1 MPAVDDKD
9 LYSGLI
15 RLHILH
21 HASKE
26 PIFGMWMVEELA
38 RHGYRMST
46 GTLYPILHGLQRKGY
61 LRSRVERQ
69 GKTTRRIYAATPLGK
84 RALKAALGKV
94 RELYGELM
102 EEK

>member
-1 MPAVDDKD
+1 MPALDDKD

-38 RHGYRMST
+38 HHGYRMST

-69 GKTTRRIYAATPLGK
+69 GKTSRRIYVATPLGK

-94 RELYGELM
+94 RELYGELI